1 MGVTVYTTR
10 PVSVPV
16 LLNDWTGILPVP
28 VRVLPVTKLSDMEV
42 QLNVVPD
49 TSDDNVTGLNEL
61 PLQMV
66 WPGGRMTSGK
76 GFTIMV

>member
-1 MGVTVYTTR
+1 ML
-10 PVSVPV
+10 P
-16 LLNDWTGILPVP
+16 LPVA
-28 VRVLPVTKLSDMEV
+28 VLPVIIISAAEV
-42 QLNVVPD
+42 QSKVVPA
-49 TSDDNVTGLNEL
+49 TSEERITVLNEL